1 MVMSLRAEPSTI
13 RVAVVEALLGN
24 EPSDSPHEH
33 LDGEG
38 LWKHG
43 RRAEPIELLQRQFLR
58 GAYDHRCLR
67 IAILDAL
74 YPGAREVARVR
85 AHANEIGDHNIGNRI
100 DRCALQCVDEREVI
114 ALIAQHLADEVSYVA
129 VVLDDQ
135 DLSYAP
141 QAAESARAMQFLRR
155 WN

>member
-1 MVMSLRAEPSTI
+1 MSLRTAPSTI

-24 EPSDSPHEH
+24 EPRDSLHEH

-58 GAYDHRCLR
+58 GAHDHRRLR
-67 IAILDAL
+67 IAVLDAP
-74 YPGAREVARVR
+74 YPGARGLARVR

-100 DRCALQCVDEREVI
+100 NRRAIQSVDEREVI
-114 ALIAQHLADEVSYVA
+114 ALIAQYLADEVAYVS
-129 VVLDDQ
+129 VVFDDQ
-135 DLSYAP
+135 DVSYAS
-141 QAAESARAMQFLRR
+141 QAADFRRVVQF
-155 WN
+155 